1 MAIDVIGSQNR
12 AVHNPYDRMHTTPAA
27 FCAIVP
33 FTCQLS
39 SLLHLA
45 SPKKNSICPAWAA
58 GPPLRPGDMGY

>member
-33 FTCQLS
+33 FTNFNS
-39 SLLHLA
+39 SL
-45 SPKKNSICPAWAA
+45 KKV
-58 GPPLRPGDMGY
+58 